1 MDVQRFGGDT
11 LHMHLIRHEHITN
24 NLKIKACQ
32 HFFSPKG
39 TRQRRHGELRGSS
52 ESNELR
58 FIHKARHQHQ
68 HGAKRS
74 ADTGAG
80 GAGRKKE
87 SEGGREDEEKEREDR
102 DGAGEEKGRGRMQ
115 QRSGG
120 VDECVSPIVFT
131 QFHPSNKSFKRGIR
145 EKVKAKQSKGE
156 TQRASRHAV
165 QHCSKWF
172 PTVIRHREEVMHVC
186 RGVEVQKGI

>member
-58 FIHKARHQHQ
+58 FIHKARQHQ

-87 SEGGREDEEKEREDR
+87 RKKESEGGREDEEKEREDR
-102 DGAGEEKGRGRMQ
+102 DEAGEEKGRGRMQ
-115 QRSGG
+115 QRSGS

-145 EKVKAKQSKGE
+145 EKVKAKQRRDATGKYSTAANGFL
-156 TQRASRHAV
+156 Q
-165 QHCSKWF
+165 
-172 PTVIRHREEVMHVC
+172 
-186 RGVEVQKGI
+186 